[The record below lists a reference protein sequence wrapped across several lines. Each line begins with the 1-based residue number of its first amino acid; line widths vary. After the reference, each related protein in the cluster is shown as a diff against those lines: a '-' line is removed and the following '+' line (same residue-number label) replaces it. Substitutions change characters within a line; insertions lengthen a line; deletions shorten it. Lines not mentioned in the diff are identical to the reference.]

1 MHRDPVGNQTRDLRL
16 LVGRFGVWFQAVSL
30 WIFLS
35 LQSLHQ
41 LVPAYIEPSHQ
52 ATCAG
57 DAAEVISLP
66 LQPASPFCT
75 VPYSC

>member
-1 MHRDPVGNQTRDLRL
+1 MRVAIHVLDVSFVERERKMHRDPVGNQTRDLRL

-57 DAAEVISLP
+57 DAS
-66 LQPASPFCT
+66 
-75 VPYSC
+75 